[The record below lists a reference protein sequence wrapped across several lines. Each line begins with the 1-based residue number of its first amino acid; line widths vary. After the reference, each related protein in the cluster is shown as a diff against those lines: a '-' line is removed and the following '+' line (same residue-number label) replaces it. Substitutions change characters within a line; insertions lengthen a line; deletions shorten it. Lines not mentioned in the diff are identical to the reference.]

1 MIKSG
6 PTGSF
11 RGYLNIRAGPP
22 TEKLNFCTVGK
33 FPKCRLLILADR
45 KINIKCS
52 SQIFIILQP
61 YVDPCWSVSFSSHM
75 LIRASHSASAQKWPA
90 GSTTGV
96 TCVSSSN
103 FSVTMMMTMMAMTM
117 MVMVINGDD
126 DDVNDNL
133 NRSLR
138 LWLPE
143 GEQLPPIPTGTG
155 PWIKHNI

>member
-22 TEKLNFCTVGK
+22 TEKLNFCAVGK
-33 FPKCRLLILADR
+33 FPKCRLLILASR

-103 FSVTMMMTMMAMTM
+103 FSVTMMTM
-117 MVMVINGDD
+117 MVMMVINWFEMETMTMLMIIWTGLSVFDFLKE
-126 DDVNDNL
+126 NNYHPYPL
-133 NRSLR
+133 
-138 LWLPE
+138 
-143 GEQLPPIPTGTG
+143 EQVPG
-155 PWIKHNI
+155 